1 MIQKEQVS
9 RRKVEART
17 VNICRSRP
25 PPEYVE
31 DLEEDETPH
40 WTHEVDYKQGNRLF
54 VMRLLLESAAAD
66 LRAVS
71 TISQKLVEGAHRAL
85 ETQKGLFTLPDCVRG
100 FESVV
105 MPLENFL
112 QKCNMGY
119 TLYPWI
125 SLLESTLETSYKPQ
139 T

>member
-1 MIQKEQVS
+1 VIQKEQVS
-9 RRKVEART
+9 RRKVEARA

-40 WTHEVDYKQGNRLF
+40 WTHEVDYKQGDRLF
-54 VMRLLLESAAAD
+54 VMRLLLESAVAD
-66 LRAVS
+66 LRAIS
-71 TISQKLVEGAHRAL
+71 TISQKLAEGAHRAL

-112 QKCNMGY
+112 RKCNIGY